1 MGRWGCCYKEQDI
14 DFSHLVDVDAGE
26 EGGAGGETVEAELGA
41 DLAPDQQVGEVQ
53 REARLVSVLRHHEVT
68 HLHGRYVDTCVDED
82 TRVQYIAYL
91 VVDGDDEPAPHPE
104 LLEQPADGDQEEV
117 EEVHGGALHH
127 PVDPGVVIN
136 SKVM

>member
-1 MGRWGCCYKEQDI
+1 MLQGRTNL
-14 DFSHLVDVDAGE
+14 SHLVDVDAGE
-26 EGGAGGETVEAELGA
+26 EGGAGGQTVEAELGA

-53 REARLVSVLRHHEVT
+53 GEARLVTVLGHHEVT
-68 HLHGRYVDTCVDED
+68 HLDTWVDME
-82 TRVQYIAYL
+82 TRVWYVAYL

-127 PVDPGVVIN
+127 PVDPGVVSN
-136 SKVM
+136 SKVR